1 MALLAATLR
10 SGPERLTLLFKECV
24 CGLAGDEEYWRV
36 LVFCFFKSSHFS
48 LFLLPPSPRP
58 GSAECCCVHLVGGG
72 HSALRGVWA
81 EVPLR
86 PTGTSQRC
94 VWASKPGACTC
105 VWGRG
110 LSVMLSHELN
120 GVEGLHHP
128 PIQNRPCAHLPSSPG
143 ALV

>member
-72 HSALRGVWA
+72 
-81 EVPLR
+81 PLCAQ
-86 PTGTSQRC
+86 GC
-94 VWASKPGACTC
+94 V
-105 VWGRG
+105 GRG
-110 LSVMLSHELN
+110 PPPPHGHEPTLCLGLKARCLHVCLGSRSVGHAQ
-120 GVEGLHHP
+120 P
-128 PIQNRPCAHLPSSPG
+128 
-143 ALV
+143 